1 MVNLI
6 LDCSCGMS
14 VFVVKDEEVFSFEDK
29 TQNKHSDEI
38 LKVIDELLLKAKLKI
53 NDIQNICVCVGPG
66 SFTGVRVAMSIV
78 KGLAIGVKAK
88 VFACSNFDIFNC
100 LEKDYY
106 LVLDGF
112 SNLVYLR
119 TVKDNEIKDEC
130 VEIEKFVERQKND
143 NLNVYHTTEKTQ
155 KLLEKFEIKSNF
167 AQNDIISAFN
177 NKIQNNNSVEL
188 NQIYPVYLRASQA
201 EIEREKKKNNGWF

>member
-6 LDCSCGMS
+6 LDCSCGMN

-66 SFTGVRVAMSIV
+66 SFTGVRVAVSIV
-78 KGLAIGVKAK
+78 KGLAICVKAK
-88 VFACSNFDIFNC
+88 VFACSNFDIFDC
-100 LEKDYY
+100 LEKEYY

-119 TVKDNEIKDEC
+119 TVKDNETKDEC

-143 NLNVYHTTEKTQ
+143 NLVVYHTTEKTQ

-167 AQNDIISAFN
+167 AQNNIISAFN
-177 NKIQNNNSVEL
+177 KQVKSNNSVGL

-201 EIEREKKKNNGWF
+201 EIEREKKNNG